1 MIVLGLTQQKG
12 ANRTMTV
19 KRPLREQ
26 RNMFGAR
33 IKIKWEEQLVD
44 PLSDYITSVIA
55 LQPLVLINLNV
66 LYNNHN
72 KS

>member
-33 IKIKWEEQLVD
+33 IKIKWEKQLVD